1 MSGASVLYDVPGP
14 KAKTRNRVYT
24 VLGTL
29 AVLGLI
35 AFAVLRLSAKGQLEP
50 EVWNIFNNAGVRTNI
65 RDGVLTTLQVFA
77 VAAVL
82 SLILGVLLAVA
93 RLSDHKPVRW
103 LSTGFIEL
111 FRAVPLL
118 ITIYA
123 LWVIF
128 LTNRDSLGLTG
139 SQPQFWAL
147 VVGLTI
153 YNGSVQAEVL
163 RAGINSVP
171 KGQREAAYALGM
183 SKTQV
188 MTTVLIPQAVR
199 AMLPTI
205 ISQLVVTLKDTSL
218 GYIITFEELL
228 FTRPSDEHQH
238 HRERQRHLCP
248 GHHRD
253 RRHLRR
259 DVPGAVRA
267 RQLDRA
273 ARPPGQDRYRG
284 DHGRR
289 AGGGRRRDGG
299 RRRGARQ
306 AGGQAGRA
314 RPRAGVPFRAARPA
328 RQPLAAETSRP
339 EAVAPSP
346 PPPSLDASTR
356 NGLHTLCD
364 RAPGSNCQFPHV
376 PYVPLRARGAAP
388 WTR

>member
-228 FTRPSDEHQH
+228 FTARLMSTNIIVNGNDTYVPVIIVTGAIYVAMCLALSALANWIE
-238 HRERQRHLCP
+238 QR
-248 GHHRD
+248 
-253 RRHLRR
+253 
-259 DVPGAVRA
+259 
-267 RQLDRA
+267 
-273 ARPPGQDRYRG
+273 
-284 DHGRR
+284 GRR
-289 AGGGRRRDGG
+289 ARTGIEVTT
-299 RRRGARQ
+299 
-306 AGGQAGRA
+306 AGEPVAAGDA
-314 RPRAGVPFRAARPA
+314 MEVADAVPDKPAGK
-328 RQPLAAETSRP
+328 Q
-339 EAVAPSP
+339 
-346 PPPSLDASTR
+346 D
-356 NGLHTLCD
+356 
-364 RAPGSNCQFPHV
+364 
-376 PYVPLRARGAAP
+376 
-388 WTR
+388 

>member
-82 SLILGVLLAVA
+82 SLVLGVLLAVA

-228 FTRPSDEHQH
+228 FTARLMSTNIIVNGNDTYVPVIIVTGAIYVAMCLALSALANWIE
-238 HRERQRHLCP
+238 QR
-248 GHHRD
+248 
-253 RRHLRR
+253 
-259 DVPGAVRA
+259 
-267 RQLDRA
+267 
-273 ARPPGQDRYRG
+273 
-284 DHGRR
+284 GRR
-289 AGGGRRRDGG
+289 ARTGIEVTT
-299 RRRGARQ
+299 
-306 AGGQAGRA
+306 AGEPVAAGDA
-314 RPRAGVPFRAARPA
+314 MEVADAVPDKPAGK
-328 RQPLAAETSRP
+328 Q
-339 EAVAPSP
+339 
-346 PPPSLDASTR
+346 D
-356 NGLHTLCD
+356 
-364 RAPGSNCQFPHV
+364 
-376 PYVPLRARGAAP
+376 
-388 WTR
+388 